1 VGDDLQT
8 IKLIGG
14 AAPFGDASPTLAESM
29 QRKMT
34 PAIRKRLVQ
43 IGFLVL
49 IQAVLLFLSVW
60 KWNWWNAWAYL
71 GTYLAFLAS
80 NAVFLLG
87 KHKELVEERSR
98 IGEGTKGW
106 DLVIG
111 SIAAFGGL
119 AILILAGL
127 DERFGWLGN
136 LPLWVHISGL
146 VLLVASYPLFIWAMA
161 SNKYF
166 ATTVRIQKERGHIV
180 QTGGPYRFV
189 RHPGYASLLVSY
201 LSLPIALGSLW
212 AVIPAVVLVSNLFVR
227 TVLEDR
233 TLENELDGYKEY
245 GVRVRYRL
253 IPGIW

>member
-1 VGDDLQT
+1 
-8 IKLIGG
+8 
-14 AAPFGDASPTLAESM
+14 
-29 QRKMT
+29 MT

-49 IQAVLLFLSVW
+49 IQAAILFVAAW

-71 GTYLAFLAS
+71 GEYLAFLAF
-80 NAVFLLG
+80 NAAILLPG
-87 KHKELVEERSR
+87 HKELVEERSQ
-98 IGEGTKGW
+98 IGEGAKGW
-106 DLVIG
+106 DKIIG
-111 SIAAFGGL
+111 LITGTGGF

-127 DERFGWLGN
+127 DERFGWAGTI
-136 LPLWVHISGL
+136 PLWVQITGL
-146 VLLVASYPLFIWAMA
+146 VLLGLSYPLFTWAMV

-166 ATTVRIQKERGHIV
+166 STIVRIQKDRGHTV

-201 LSLPIALGSLW
+201 MMLPIALGSIW
-212 AVIPAVVLVSNLFVR
+212 ACIPLLLLVTNLFLR

-233 TLENELDGYKEY
+233 TLQNELDGYKEY
-245 GVRVRYRL
+245 AGRVRYRL